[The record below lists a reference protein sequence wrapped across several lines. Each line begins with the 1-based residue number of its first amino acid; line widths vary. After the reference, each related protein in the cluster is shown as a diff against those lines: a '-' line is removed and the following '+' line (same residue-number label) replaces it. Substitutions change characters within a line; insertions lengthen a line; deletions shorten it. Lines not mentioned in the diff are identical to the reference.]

1 MAVLGSVAIINVP
14 KKYYSSGRKSKY
26 SIVERLQQG
35 NFGISNWV
43 NMIAYV
49 HDNGVLYGLGGKTTH
64 HEGNKRYCKI
74 PNKDKHKI
82 AKEIVEALRMLNPPR

>member
-1 MAVLGSVAIINVP
+1 MTVRGSVANMNTR
-14 KKYYSSGRKSKY
+14 KNSSSSGRKSKY

-82 AKEIVEALRMLNPPR
+82 AKEIVEALRMLSPPG